1 MVWRPRCHPRRDCGL
16 STGGKA
22 IAAPNAL
29 SSRTAAVQPHALRG
43 HRSCTLG
50 SADTRTL
57 LWRSCGCLVRS
68 MQESGLTTTAAADFE
83 LQSEV
88 ASKLSADAA
97 LTVELHMEKLRELRD
112 EARERGQLSAAIKA
126 ECLRGELRGFYV
138 KQIATGGAGEFDR
151 MRDEELRA
159 FIYGNEKPA
168 KSKH

>member
-1 MVWRPRCHPRRDCGL
+1 
-16 STGGKA
+16 
-22 IAAPNAL
+22 
-29 SSRTAAVQPHALRG
+29 
-43 HRSCTLG
+43 
-50 SADTRTL
+50 
-57 LWRSCGCLVRS
+57 